1 MAAYLADGLAVGYLE
16 PEGGTRWDA
25 ALAAATLRVEARPFP
40 EEPIVQISIS
50 RSGPVAWESTLT
62 ARTVSESQVASC
74 VLCASPSLHAKQLT
88 KTSSVLQ
95 VWRAN
100 TCLFIIR
107 PTDEQQVST
116 VQADGQLKSA
126 HALMP

>member
-1 MAAYLADGLAVGYLE
+1 MSSDAAAYFADGLAVGYLE

-62 ARTVSESQVASC
+62 ARTVSESQVAVSC
-74 VLCASPSLHAKQLT
+74 VPLHRCMQSSLQKCRLYFRCGVPTHAC
-88 KTSSVLQ
+88 SSSDP
-95 VWRAN
+95 RMSS
-100 TCLFIIR
+100 R
-107 PTDEQQVST
+107 
-116 VQADGQLKSA
+116 
-126 HALMP
+126 